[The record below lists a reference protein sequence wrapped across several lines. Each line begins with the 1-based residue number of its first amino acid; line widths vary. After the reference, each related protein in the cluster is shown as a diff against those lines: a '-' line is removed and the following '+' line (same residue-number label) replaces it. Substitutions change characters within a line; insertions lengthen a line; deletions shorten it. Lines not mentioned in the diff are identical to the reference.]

1 MLQIQIHPSNP
12 FMSMNNKQSSVIQN
26 EAPQDNRKTKLQFD
40 LEPTK
45 NLSKQQ
51 NQSKNPSEV
60 KQSRAQKHSF
70 FRIHKDL
77 MKLLRK
83 AKKFGRLMKMAMRL
97 ESDIEGYIRLH

>member
-45 NLSKQQ
+45 NLSKRQ

-60 KQSRAQKHSF
+60 KQSTEALIFSNPQRSNETSQKSQKVWKTYENGH
-70 FRIHKDL
+70 
-77 MKLLRK
+77 
-83 AKKFGRLMKMAMRL
+83 
-97 ESDIEGYIRLH
+97 ET